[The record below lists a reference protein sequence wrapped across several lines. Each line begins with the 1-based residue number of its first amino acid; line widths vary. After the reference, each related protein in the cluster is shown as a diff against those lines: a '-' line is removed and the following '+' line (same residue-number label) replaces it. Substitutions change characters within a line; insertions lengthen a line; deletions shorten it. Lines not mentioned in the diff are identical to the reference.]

1 MKNFDSVMAA
11 YLVVWGVLF
20 VYSFTVS
27 RRMSRL
33 RDEIAR
39 LRATIDRGTVLSA
52 AKAPAGTGTSQPA
65 GASKQ
70 S

>member
-1 MKNFDSVMAA
+1 MKNFNSVMAA

-39 LRATIDRGTVLSA
+39 LRATIDRGTALSA
-52 AKAPAGTGTSQPA
+52 AKAPAGTSQPA

>member
-1 MKNFDSVMAA
+1 MKNFNSVMAA

-39 LRATIDRGTVLSA
+39 LRATIDRGTALSA
-52 AKAPAGTGTSQPA
+52 AKAPAGPGTSQSA

-70 S
+70 L

>member
-1 MKNFDSVMAA
+1 MKNFNSVMAA

-20 VYSFTVS
+20 IYSFTVS
-27 RRMSRL
+27 RRIARL

-39 LRATIDRGTVLSA
+39 LRATIDRGMTLSA
-52 AKAPAGTGTSQPA
+52 AKAPAGTSQPA

>member
-1 MKNFDSVMAA
+1 MKNFNSVMAA

-39 LRATIDRGTVLSA
+39 LRATLDRGTALSA
-52 AKAPAGTGTSQPA
+52 AKSPAGSGTSQPA

-70 S
+70 L